1 MTSYNLLIC
10 RFYNSVRALVS
21 DPYYGAPLL
30 PTERT
35 LHMTSYN
42 LLMCRFYDSR
52 RVLVSDPDYGPL
64 LSSLLVGPC
73 T

>member
-1 MTSYNLLIC
+1 MTAGGRWYLTLTTVSCSLLC
-10 RFYNSVRALVS
+10 WW
-21 DPYYGAPLL
+21 DP
-30 PTERT
+30 R
-35 LHMTSYN
+35 MTSYN

-64 LSSLLVGPC
+64 LSSLLVGPS